1 MKSFTTF
8 LYESNYLDGKV
19 QHVKMKSDIVGTA
32 TLTVP
37 TKEFD
42 KNPDK
47 STFNILKKSVPYA
60 KALIMLKKDSNPIV
74 IVHQNKEYRLYL
86 VTVEFRTKTIEEDI
100 KQPTNVDKTRE
111 RQEREKEQL
120 KIKQTRELEKAR
132 EQDFK
137 KKEQDKKTKERQK
150 QLEKETQKRENI
162 ELDFGKD
169 QSNIYEYL
177 EDGTPE
183 LVKAYKKSLQ

>member
-1 MKSFTTF
+1 MKPFTEF
-8 LYESNYLDGKV
+8 LKESDSYSGEV
-19 QHVKMKSDIVGTA
+19 QQVKMKSDSRGIA

-37 TKEFD
+37 SKDFD

-47 STFNILKKSVPYA
+47 STFNILKKKVPYA
-60 KALIMLKKDSNPIV
+60 KVLIGLKKDENPIV
-74 IVHQNKEYRLYL
+74 ISKYPNEYKLYL
-86 VTVEFRTKTIEEDI
+86 VTVEFLTKKIEEDI
-100 KQPTNVDKTRE
+100 KQPTNADKTRE

-137 KKEQDKKTKERQK
+137 KKEQDRKIKDRQK
-150 QLEKETQKRENI
+150 QSEKQTKKQENI

-169 QSNIYEYL
+169 SENIYEYL
-177 EDGTPE
+177 EDGTLE
-183 LVKAYKKSLQ
+183 LVKSYKKSLQ